1 MSVDIKIKGLD
12 EALAQMENL
21 NPKIDKEL
29 TSTLN
34 NEGIEWRDDVRA
46 NTPVDSGELRRSMTF
61 EGVKKT
67 GSGFEMSLTNNLSY
81 AAHIEYGHRVKG
93 GGGGGGRKKGSK
105 NKPNDGKNKK
115 KKKST
120 VVNGVVKGVYMM
132 KKGTTRLEQR
142 LPSKLEEAMERAL
155 GD

>member
-1 MSVDIKIKGLD
+1 MSVNVNIKGLD
-12 EALAQMENL
+12 EALAQMENI
-21 NPKIDKEL
+21 NPRIDAEL

-46 NTPVDSGELRRSMTF
+46 NTPEDTGELRRSMTF
-61 EGVKKT
+61 EGVDRT
-67 GSGFEMSLTNNLSY
+67 ASGFEMSLTNNLSY
-81 AAHIEYGHRVKG
+81 AAHVEYGHRVKG
-93 GGGGGGRKKGSK
+93 GGGRGRKKGSK
-105 NKPNDGKNKK
+105 NKAKDGKNKK

-120 VVNGVVKGVYMM
+120 AVNGVVKGVYMM

-142 LPSKLEEAMERAL
+142 LPNKLEQAMERAL

>member
-1 MSVDIKIKGLD
+1 MSVDVNIKGLD

-21 NPKIDKEL
+21 NPKIDAEL

-34 NEGIEWRDDVRA
+34 YEGVEWRDDVRA

-61 EGVKKT
+61 EGVDKT

-81 AAHIEYGHRVKG
+81 AGHVEFGHRTRG
-93 GGGGGGRKKGSK
+93 GK
-105 NKPNDGKNKK
+105 
-115 KKKST
+115 
-120 VVNGVVKGVYMM
+120 GVVKGVYMM
-132 KKGTTRLEQR
+132 KKGTARLEQR
-142 LPSKLEEAMERAL
+142 LPSKLEKAMERAL

>member
-1 MSVDIKIKGLD
+1 MSVNVNIKGLD

-21 NPKIDKEL
+21 NPKIDAAL
-29 TSTLN
+29 TFTLN
-34 NEGIEWRDDVRA
+34 DEGIKWRDDVRA
-46 NTPVDSGELRRSMTF
+46 NTPEDSGELRRSMTF

-81 AAHIEYGHRVKG
+81 AAHVEYGHRVKG
-93 GGGGGGRKKGSK
+93 GGGGRGRKKGSK
-105 NKPNDGKNKK
+105 NKPKDGKNKK

-120 VVNGVVKGVYMM
+120 VVNGAVKGVYMM

-142 LPSKLEEAMERAL
+142 LPNKLEKAMQRAL

>member
-12 EALAQMENL
+12 EALDQMENI
-21 NPKIDKEL
+21 NPRIDKEL

-34 NEGIEWRDDVRA
+34 DEGMDWRDDVRA
-46 NTPVDSGELRRSMTF
+46 NTPVDSGELRRSMVF

-67 GSGFEMSLTNNLSY
+67 GSGFEMSLSNNMEY
-81 AAHIEYGHRVKG
+81 AGHVEYGHRVKG
-93 GGGGGGRKKGSK
+93 GGGGRGRKKGSK
-105 NKPNDGKNKK
+105 NKPKDEKNKK

-142 LPSKLEEAMERAL
+142 LPSKLEQAMERAL